1 MVFTTPAN
9 VRDDTP
15 FGDLN
20 ALPQVKL
27 NSGPGAP
34 RRRPKALVGDA
45 GYGFDH
51 TIREVVRRQIKSLL
65 APRARRGKPATHGS
79 GLGRIRYVIER
90 TLSWM
95 ANFRRIVQ
103 CYEATGRAWKAFN
116 ELACCLVCANRLH
129 KVNAGKAKA

>member
-1 MVFTTPAN
+1 MTTR
-9 VRDDTP
+9 VREILD
-15 FGDLN
+15 

-27 NSGPGAP
+27 NSGPGASP
-34 RRRPKALVGDA
+34 QAQSLVGDA

-90 TLSWM
+90 TPSWM

-129 KVNAGKAKA
+129 QVKAGKAKA